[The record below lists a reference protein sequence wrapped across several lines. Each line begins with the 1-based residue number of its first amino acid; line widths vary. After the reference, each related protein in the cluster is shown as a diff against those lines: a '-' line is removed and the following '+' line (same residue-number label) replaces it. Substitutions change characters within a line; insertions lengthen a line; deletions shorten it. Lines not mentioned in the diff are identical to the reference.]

1 MQATQHEPG
10 ASMSTLPENLMLA
23 NIRPTR
29 RALTVDTLARLADAC
44 NTRLTCLSGN
54 AWITIDGDRRDIV
67 LEPGDQFVVDSN
79 QPVLIY
85 ALKSGRPLRL
95 DVDASAPRC
104 TPRRRSGV
112 AGWLQALRGL
122 VQAPQLGQ
130 RSAM

>member
-1 MQATQHEPG
+1 
-10 ASMSTLPENLMLA
+10 MLTD
-23 NIRPTR
+23 IRPTR
-29 RALTVDTLARLADAC
+29 RALTVDKLARLADAC

-67 LEPGDQFVVDSN
+67 LEPGDQFIVDSN
-79 QPVLIY
+79 KPLLIY

-104 TPRRRSGV
+104 TPRRRNGL
-112 AGWLQALRGL
+112 AGWLQTLRGW
-122 VQAPQLGQ
+122 VHTPQLNQ